1 MKRICGFVI
10 GLALLV
16 MAPVTVDTALATA
29 DPGARAMDYQ
39 QATDVVIMRGL
50 SQRGVPFSWAG
61 GGVSGPTLGKGTG
74 MTTVGFDASGLMQY
88 AYAGAGIKLPRSS
101 GELYRVGQKILPQ
114 QARRGDLI
122 FYGPDGTQS
131 VAMYLGNNQMLEVGD
146 VVQVSP
152 VRANGMTPYLV
163 RVLGVQQAPLQQAPL
178 QQAPG
183 QQAPVQQPPSQ
194 QAPVQQAPVQQ
205 APVQQAPVQQAPL
218 QQMPL
223 QLPTQAPVQQI
234 PGAAGTYRHHA
245 VTLSAPSRSPNTRH
259 LLPRRNASGKSRW
272 RVSVNWR
279 LIMGNPAPPRPP
291 VATATPVTMGART
304 GGLSG
309 FYRYDLD
316 GLRGIAIALVAM
328 FHVWFGRVSGGVD
341 VFLALSGFFFGG
353 KILRAALD
361 PAVSLS
367 PVAEVIRLIRRLV
380 PALVV
385 VLAACALLTIL
396 VQPQTRWETFADQ
409 SLASLGYYQNWELAS
424 TASNYLR
431 AGEAVTPLQH
441 IWSMSV
447 QGQFYIAFLLL
458 VAGFAYAL
466 RRPLRANL
474 RGAFIALL
482 SGLTLAS
489 FIYAIFAHQ
498 ADQTTAYYNSFA
510 RAWEL
515 LLGALVGALVPHVRW
530 PMWLRT
536 VLATVAL
543 AAILSCGVFID
554 GVEEFPG
561 PWALVPVG
569 ATMLMILAGA
579 NLQARPGSSDELPP
593 PNRLLATAPLVAL
606 GAMAYSLYL
615 WHWPL
620 LIFWLSY
627 TGHAHANFVEGT
639 AILLVSGV
647 LAHLTVRLVEDPLR
661 FRASGAAGPPSIP
674 WQLRLR
680 RPTIVLGSTVAL
692 LGVTLTAT
700 SFTWRQHVI
709 VLRAAGKELSGL
721 STQDYPGARALTAH
735 VRVPTL
741 PMRPTV
747 LEVKDDIPD
756 STRDGCISDFVN
768 PAVVNCTYGDVAA
781 TRTIALAGGS
791 HAEHWLPALQLLGQL
806 HHFKVVTYL
815 KMGCP
820 LSTEQVPLI
829 MGNNAPYPQCRE
841 WVQRTMA
848 KLIADRP
855 DYVFTTSTRPWNIKA
870 GDVMPATYIGIWQT
884 LSDNNIP
891 ILAMRDTP
899 WLVKHN
905 KPFDPADCLA
915 KGGTAQSCEIKR
927 SDVLADH
934 NQTLDF
940 VGQFPLLKPLD
951 MSDAICRADFCRP
964 VEGNVLIYHGAHHL
978 SPTYVRTMAPELG
991 VQIAASTG
999 WW

>member
-1 MKRICGFVI
+1 VDVL
-10 GLALLV
+10 LAL
-16 MAPVTVDTALATA
+16 
-29 DPGARAMDYQ
+29 
-39 QATDVVIMRGL
+39 
-50 SQRGVPFSWAG
+50 
-61 GGVSGPTLGKGTG
+61 
-74 MTTVGFDASGLMQY
+74 
-88 AYAGAGIKLPRSS
+88 AGIL
-101 GELYRVGQKILPQ
+101 
-114 QARRGDLI
+114 
-122 FYGPDGTQS
+122 F
-131 VAMYLGNNQMLEVGD
+131 
-146 VVQVSP
+146 
-152 VRANGMTPYLV
+152 
-163 RVLGVQQAPLQQAPL
+163 
-178 QQAPG
+178 
-183 QQAPVQQPPSQ
+183 
-194 QAPVQQAPVQQ
+194 
-205 APVQQAPVQQAPL
+205 
-218 QQMPL
+218 
-223 QLPTQAPVQQI
+223 
-234 PGAAGTYRHHA
+234 
-245 VTLSAPSRSPNTRH
+245 
-259 LLPRRNASGKSRW
+259 
-272 RVSVNWR
+272 
-279 LIMGNPAPPRPP
+279 
-291 VATATPVTMGART
+291 
-304 GGLSG
+304 GGL
-309 FYRYDLD
+309 F
-316 GLRGIAIALVAM
+316 
-328 FHVWFGRVSGGVD
+328 
-341 VFLALSGFFFGG
+341 
-353 KILRAALD
+353 LRAALD
-361 PAVSLS
+361 PALSLS
-367 PVAEVIRLIRRLV
+367 PVAEVVRLGRRLV

-409 SLASLGYYQNWELAS
+409 SLASLGYYQNWELAN

-431 AGEAVTPLQH
+431 AGEAVSPLQH

-447 QGQFYIAFLLL
+447 QGQFYVTFLLL
-458 VAGFAYAL
+458 VAGCAYAL
-466 RRPLRANL
+466 RGLL
-474 RGAFIALL
+474 RGHVMGRPPYLRRMFVALL
-482 SGLTLAS
+482 SVLTLAS
-489 FIYAIFAHQ
+489 FIYAIIAHQ

-515 LLGALVGALVPHVRW
+515 LLGALVGALVPYVRW

-536 VLATVAL
+536 VVGTVAL
-543 AAILSCGVFID
+543 AAILSCGAFID
-554 GVEEFPG
+554 GVKEFPG

-569 ATMLMILAGA
+569 ATMLMILSGA
-579 NLQARPGSSDELPP
+579 NLQRRPDSSGVGDGLPL
-593 PNRLLATAPLVAL
+593 PNRLLATTPLVAL
-606 GAMAYSLYL
+606 GAIAYSLYL

-627 TGHAHANFVEGT
+627 TGHAHASFVEGT
-639 AILLVSGV
+639 AILLMSGL
-647 LAHLTVRLVEDPLR
+647 LAHVTVRLVEDPLR
-661 FRASGAAGPPSIP
+661 YRSSSAAEKTGSSSPVPTVP

-680 RPTIVLGSTVAL
+680 RPTIVLGSTVVL
-692 LGVTLTAT
+692 LGVALTAT

-791 HAEHWLPALQLLGQL
+791 HAEHWLPALQVLGQL

-848 KLIADRP
+848 KLVADRP
-855 DYVFTTSTRPWNIKA
+855 DYVFTTSTRPWNIKP

-899 WLVKHN
+899 WLVKNN

-915 KGGTAQSCEIKR
+915 KGGTAKSCAIKR
-927 SDVLADH
+927 SDVLSDH

-951 MSDAICRADFCRP
+951 MSDAICRPDSCRP

-978 SPTYVRTMAPELG
+978 SPTYARTMAAELG
-991 VQIAASTG
+991 LQIAANTG